1 MQVSTGIF
9 TNTVLCLATVYV
21 HTYMP
26 VTEET
31 SQINPYKVTFSYHN
45 FASSN
50 ATLAAKMFTFYEIVV
65 HSDCVQPTYMTTH
78 NNLSTTEATRPWT
91 RGFTLRANLLQ
102 ETYKEH
108 TKTQTGYF
116 SGYAP
121 VEVSLKA
128 RHNEN
133 KASVRVLNAHVPCP
147 VHVVGPGAVA
157 GQQDCFNRD
166 TEASALLQPIVAA
179 SRGQLQSIVTFANHF
194 NADSGWKASPPQY
207 FNWGSSWWSCRLRGR
222 LQRIRRWVQSRAE
235 HMSAVGLQQRQQ
247 QSTVRSRGRV
257 HRTPAQTAW

>member
-78 NNLSTTEATRPWT
+78 NNLSTTEATRP
-91 RGFTLRANLLQ
+91 
-102 ETYKEH
+102 
-108 TKTQTGYF
+108 
-116 SGYAP
+116 
-121 VEVSLKA
+121 
-128 RHNEN
+128 
-133 KASVRVLNAHVPCP
+133 
-147 VHVVGPGAVA
+147 
-157 GQQDCFNRD
+157 
-166 TEASALLQPIVAA
+166 
-179 SRGQLQSIVTFANHF
+179 
-194 NADSGWKASPPQY
+194 
-207 FNWGSSWWSCRLRGR
+207 
-222 LQRIRRWVQSRAE
+222 
-235 HMSAVGLQQRQQ
+235 
-247 QSTVRSRGRV
+247 
-257 HRTPAQTAW
+257 